1 MSLINDIRKLADLH
15 FNDTVRRRQ
24 ELHKHPEL
32 SFQEYQTAA
41 YIKVVLDKLNIP
53 YITVAETGVVAWIV
67 GKKSNSN
74 DVIVLRADI
83 DALPIQE
90 LNEVSYRSD
99 YDGVMHACGHDFH
112 TSNLLGVATIL
123 QELEHLFSGKI
134 IFLFQPAE
142 ERIPGGAQEVLRS
155 GIFDEY
161 GDRIKA
167 VLGLHVSPQLAVGD
181 VGICPG
187 KFMASSDEFYV
198 RIKGKGGHAAEPHR
212 AVDPIY
218 IGTQLVSSL
227 QHIVSRRA
235 NPAVPSV
242 LTFGRFIGNGA
253 VNVIP
258 DEVYMEGTFRTMDEQ
273 WRKEALEQIEYLIRE
288 MPKSFGADVELTV
301 KNGYPFLY
309 NDPSLSKDVRTY
321 MTEILSVENVKDVG
335 IWMAA
340 EDFAYYS
347 HRFPSLFFLLGI
359 RNENRLPQYGL
370 HNAKFNLDESSFLT
384 SMQSMAYATIR
395 LLGYDDV

>member
-1 MSLINDIRKLADLH
+1 MSLVNDIRKLADLH

-67 GKKSNSN
+67 GKKSSSN

-134 IFLFQPAE
+134 LFLFQPAE

-370 HNAKFNLDESSFLT
+370 HNARFNLDESSFLT